1 MSKGYREPSVSGSYP
16 SVSSDGLE
24 TKHDDVLV
32 VVTQAFDGHGNNMIR
47 EGNVRF
53 DGFPGVSV
61 WVELPDGRSGEVSLS
76 PIHGDSRKTGLL
88 GIDKGTLCKIKAN
101 ADAPELVRSES
112 CVCGKGTYHRIYLSP
127 KLEKGEIVLIC
138 DVWGC
143 HRSRIIDESELLSWV
158 EY

>member
-88 GIDKGTLCKIKAN
+88 GIDKGTLSVGADADITIIDNQTTFTVDVNQFQSKSRNCPYDKWQLTARATHTIVAGKIKHQL
-101 ADAPELVRSES
+101 DAALQ
-112 CVCGKGTYHRIYLSP
+112 TTN
-127 KLEKGEIVLIC
+127 
-138 DVWGC
+138 
-143 HRSRIIDESELLSWV
+143 
-158 EY
+158 